1 MKNECKIIQDILPLY
16 EEGMV
21 SEDTAAFVESHL
33 KKCSQCRAE
42 FEKIHA
48 SNNAGEIST
57 ETVQQIEEAAPLKK
71 VKKKFRKRSIIT
83 IILAV
88 MITITLVGIV
98 PNLFHPVVIDY
109 GESEKYSQ
117 EDMDAAID
125 LIKDTI
131 SSWEGCKLY
140 SIHYTSDELCYN
152 ELHYANMFADEG
164 TTYTDCIVFRVHF
177 RSPIFGGGEW
187 VANYKYNWSWYLA
200 RTQNGE
206 WEQLTWG
213 QP

>member
-98 PNLFHPVVIDY
+98 PNLFHPVVINIL
-109 GESEKYSQ
+109 KRIW
-117 EDMDAAID
+117 MP
-125 LIKDTI
+125 L
-131 SSWEGCKLY
+131 
-140 SIHYTSDELCYN
+140 
-152 ELHYANMFADEG
+152 
-164 TTYTDCIVFRVHF
+164 
-177 RSPIFGGGEW
+177 
-187 VANYKYNWSWYLA
+187 
-200 RTQNGE
+200 
-206 WEQLTWG
+206 
-213 QP
+213 